1 MTAENN
7 TPDPGAPDTIVLI
20 HGLWVTPRSWEK
32 WVERYEG
39 RGYRVLAPAY
49 PGLEVEVEA
58 LNEDPSPIEA
68 LTVPAVVEHYEGV
81 VGELERPPI
90 IMGHSFGGVL
100 VQILLDHGYGAA
112 GVAIDSVPAEGIKVV
127 PVSQIRARFP
137 VLRNPANR
145 HKAVPFTPAQF
156 HFAFANT
163 LSRED
168 SDKVYERYHIP
179 APGGFIWGG
188 VLANFTPGHQDTYV
202 DFRNENR
209 APLLFIAGGE
219 DNLMPPA
226 VNESN
231 AKHYRHTKAV
241 TDYKEFPGRSHYTL
255 GQDGWEEVADY
266 ALEWAEEHA
275 VTRPATIHRKDILM
289 SSSSA
294 PLSTPEG
301 LGSVSGAPNLPEG
314 FTDTFT
320 SRYID
325 TAELRQH
332 AVIGGDGPPL
342 LLVHGWPE
350 NWYAWRLLMPEL
362 ARDFEVIA
370 VDQRGIGLTD
380 KPQDG
385 YDAGTLANDLVAL
398 MDALGHERFA
408 VVGHDTGYII
418 GYALAADH
426 PERVDRL
433 AVAEIPGPLG
443 VNPSPPLFGLPEQ
456 INNKL
461 WHLAFN
467 RVNDPITEQLVRG
480 REDIFFGYEFA
491 IQGGEKTLPDEVQ
504 RYYFDLYSDPDVL
517 RGSFGLYRALDTT
530 LAQNAERKNRP
541 LTMPVLA
548 IGGAE
553 SWGEEAGN
561 GIKPAAEDVQTV
573 VISSAGHWVAEQAPE
588 EMLTALRE
596 FLAPYR
602 EDGGG
607 LR

>member
-1 MTAENN
+1 MTAENIP
-7 TPDPGAPDTIVLI
+7 TPAAPDTIVLV

-32 WVERYEG
+32 WIERYEG

-49 PGLEVEVEA
+49 PGFEVEVEA
-58 LNEDPSPIEA
+58 LNEDPTPIEA
-68 LTVPAVVEHYEGV
+68 LTIPEVVEHLENI
-81 VGELERPPI
+81 VGELENPPI
-90 IMGHSFGGVL
+90 IMGHSAGGL
-100 VQILLDHGYGAA
+100 FTQILLDHGYGAA
-112 GVAIDSVPAEGIKVV
+112 GVAIDSAPAEGVLV
-127 PVSQIRARFP
+127 TPVSQIRVFFP
-137 VLRNPANR
+137 ILKNPANR
-145 HKAVPFTPAQF
+145 HKAVGFTPEQF
-156 HFAFANT
+156 HYAFANT
-163 LSRED
+163 LSREE
-168 SDKVYERYHIP
+168 SDEVYERYHIP
-179 APGGFIWGG
+179 APGSFVWAGP
-188 VLANFTPGHQDTYV
+188 LANFTPGHQDVYV
-202 DFRNENR
+202 NFRNEER

-226 VNESN
+226 VNQSN
-231 AKHYRHTKAV
+231 VKHYRHVPSV
-241 TDYKEFPGRSHYTL
+241 TDYKEFPGRSHYTV

-266 ALEWAEEHA
+266 ALEWAKEHA
-275 VTRPATIHRKDILM
+275 TT
-289 SSSSA
+289 SSSA

-301 LGSVSGAPNLPEG
+301 PGSVSGAPNLPAG

-325 TAELRQH
+325 TGQLRLH
-332 AVIGGDGPPL
+332 AVIGGEGPPL

-350 NWYAWRLLMPEL
+350 TWYAWRLLMPAL

-380 KPQDG
+380 KPEDG
-385 YDAGTLANDLVAL
+385 YDSATLAGDLVAL

-418 GYALAADH
+418 SYALAADH
-426 PERVDRL
+426 PDRVDRL
-433 AVAEIPGPLG
+433 VVAEIPGSLG
-443 VNPSPPLFGLPEQ
+443 VNPSPPLFGLPEP

-467 RVNDPITEQLVRG
+467 RANDEMTEQLVRG

-491 IQGGEKTLPDEVQ
+491 IQGGQKELPDEVQ

-541 LTMPVLA
+541 LRMPVLA
-548 IGGAE
+548 IGGGE
-553 SWGEEAGN
+553 SWGEEVGN
-561 GIKPAAEDVQTV
+561 GIKPAADDVQSV

-588 EMLTALRE
+588 EMLAALTE

-602 EDGGG
+602 EGGG
-607 LR
+607 ALR